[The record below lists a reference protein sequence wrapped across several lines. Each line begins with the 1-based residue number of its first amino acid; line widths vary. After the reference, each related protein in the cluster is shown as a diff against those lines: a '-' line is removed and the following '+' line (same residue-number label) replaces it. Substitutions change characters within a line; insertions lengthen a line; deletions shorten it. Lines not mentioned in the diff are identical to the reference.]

1 MLAPGRAG
9 SMTFVTPERIDSPKN
24 PRVKALVRL
33 HERRQRERSGRAVVE
48 GARET
53 RRALEAGVRV
63 ETAYLAPSLLRGE
76 GRDLAAALRS
86 AGVPC
91 LELAE
96 AAFARASRRQGPDG
110 VLAVIR
116 PPRRSLD
123 ALRLSEAPL
132 LLVSVGTEKP
142 GNLGGLVR
150 SADAAGA
157 DAVLAVDGA
166 GADPWNPGVIRAS
179 MGSVFALP
187 LVACDAVEAR
197 TWLAARSLRTV
208 ATSPAAEVD
217 VWDADLTGGVAI
229 VLGPEHAG
237 LDAAWLEAATTRV
250 RVPMRGAADSLNV
263 GVAGALLLF
272 EALRQRRGP
281 APAEDR
287 RA

>member
-1 MLAPGRAG
+1 MALVA
-9 SMTFVTPERIDSPKN
+9 PERIDSPKN

-33 HERRQRERSGRAVVE
+33 QERRERERAGRALVE

-53 RRALEAGVRV
+53 RRVLEAGVV
-63 ETAYLAPSLLRGE
+63 IETAYLAPSLLRGE
-76 GRDLAAALRS
+76 GRDLAEALRS

-91 LELAE
+91 VELAE

-116 PPRRSLD
+116 PPLR
-123 ALRLSEAPL
+123 ALHALQLPEAPL
-132 LLVSVGTEKP
+132 LLVLVGTEKP
-142 GNLGGLVR
+142 GNLGGLLR

-157 DAVLAVDGA
+157 DAVLAVDG
-166 GADPWNPGVIRAS
+166 GGTDPWNPGVIRAS

-187 LVACDAVEAR
+187 LVACDAEEAR
-197 TWLAARSLRTV
+197 AWLAARSVRTV
-208 ATSPAAEVD
+208 ATSPAAELD

-237 LDAAWLEAATTRV
+237 LDAAWLETAATRV
-250 RVPMRGAADSLNV
+250 RVPMGGAADSLNV
-263 GVAGALLLF
+263 GVTGALLLF

-281 APAEDR
+281 
-287 RA
+287 